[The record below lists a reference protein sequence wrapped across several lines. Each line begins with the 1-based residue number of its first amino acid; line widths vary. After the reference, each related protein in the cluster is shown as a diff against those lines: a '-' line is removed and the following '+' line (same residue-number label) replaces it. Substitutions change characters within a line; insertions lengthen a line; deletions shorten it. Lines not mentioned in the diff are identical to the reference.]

1 MTRIQVHPDELEKNA
16 RLLQQSKQQL
26 GKIVYELDK
35 TMYLLQ
41 SEWSGVTS
49 ERFFWDFMNIK
60 EHVFPSTLGL
70 LDKFQNKITETL
82 SAFKKADH
90 SEGEMLQIPDKL
102 EPNFAAGLIDKAIGD
117 TVTGIGE
124 TIEAFIYNPFSTL
137 GSLGYDLTVGKI
149 VDVGRGIG
157 FAWDTA
163 WGTGTARS
171 DIEQFVNEQKKQLSE
186 DESGYY
192 KGAVVGQALSYFLF
206 GKALHSKDH
215 HGSGGSSGSG
225 ESKKEPEKGSGK
237 EGDASTVQ
245 TQKGIIKSFK
255 HLTEF
260 EKNTLMQR
268 ARDGVISPE
277 KWTGTISG
285 VKEFKNVDEFKIA
298 DRWLREGKNVEKLAD
313 VKGKDGN
320 LVPGADFNVD
330 EVIIEAKTAKSR
342 NINTTSKK
350 AIEAINRQGENVV
363 IDGRE
368 IGYTLED
375 AKRIIEIINR
385 KTGGKGN
392 TEIWI
397 NDGSVIKN

>member
-1 MTRIQVHPDELEKNA
+1 MTRIQVHPDELGKNA

-49 ERFFWDFMNIK
+49 EKFFWDFMNIK
-60 EHVFPSTLGL
+60 EHVFPSALGL

-171 DIEQFVNEQKKQLSE
+171 DIKQFVNEQKKQLSE

-215 HGSGGSSGSG
+215 HGSGGSNGSG
-225 ESKKEPEKGSGK
+225 DGKKEPEKGSGK
-237 EGDASTVQ
+237 EGAGDAASRLVTGSGVYTQYSGGLKQASKEDAGADLLAEKLGGQSRMIFNNDPKNREFDTVSDQYIGQ
-245 TQKGIIKSFK
+245 TKTSMNNLSSQFREQAKATIEAAVETGRKAYFHFETAPADKVIRQLREYEKRYNVEIII
-255 HLTEF
+255 
-260 EKNTLMQR
+260 
-268 ARDGVISPE
+268 DISP
-277 KWTGTISG
+277 
-285 VKEFKNVDEFKIA
+285 FNKN
-298 DRWLREGKNVEKLAD
+298 
-313 VKGKDGN
+313 
-320 LVPGADFNVD
+320 
-330 EVIIEAKTAKSR
+330 
-342 NINTTSKK
+342 
-350 AIEAINRQGENVV
+350 
-363 IDGRE
+363 
-368 IGYTLED
+368 
-375 AKRIIEIINR
+375 
-385 KTGGKGN
+385 
-392 TEIWI
+392 
-397 NDGSVIKN
+397 

>member
-41 SEWSGVTS
+41 SEWTGVTS
-49 ERFFWDFMNIK
+49 EKFFWDFMNIK

-70 LDKFQNKITETL
+70 LDIFQNKIKQTL
-82 SAFKKADH
+82 SAFKTADH

-124 TIEAFIYNPFSTL
+124 TIEAFLYNPFSTL
-137 GSLGYDLTVGKI
+137 GSLGYNLTVGKI
-149 VDVGRGIG
+149 IDVGRGIG

-215 HGSGGSSGSG
+215 HGSGG
-225 ESKKEPEKGSGK
+225 GK
-237 EGDASTVQ
+237 ESTNRASGVQGKFVGDIHELKPAERKVANDLIAEGKTVERIPESTKHGEK
-245 TQKGIIKSFK
+245 TPDFK
-255 HLTEF
+255 VDGVLTEL
-260 EKNTLMQR
+260 KSLQNPNVNT
-268 ARDGVISPE
+268 GVGRI
-277 KWTGTISG
+277 
-285 VKEFKNVDEFKIA
+285 KEGFKQHAEI
-298 DRWLREGKNVEKLAD
+298 
-313 VKGKDGN
+313 
-320 LVPGADFNVD
+320 
-330 EVIIEAKTAKSR
+330 
-342 NINTTSKK
+342 
-350 AIEAINRQGENVV
+350 VV

-368 IGYTLED
+368 AGLTKEQAEQILNR
-375 AKRIIEIINR
+375 AKGTYADKQIP
-385 KTGGKGN
+385 GKV
-392 TEIWI
+392 EIWI
-397 NDGSVIKN
+397 KDGKITN